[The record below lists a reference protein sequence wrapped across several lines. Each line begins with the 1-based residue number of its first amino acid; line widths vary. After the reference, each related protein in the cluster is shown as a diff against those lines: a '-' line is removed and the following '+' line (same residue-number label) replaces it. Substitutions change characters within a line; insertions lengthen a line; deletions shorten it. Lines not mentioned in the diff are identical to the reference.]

1 METMAKQPAE
11 KGKGVDASNGAKGK
25 RIAVVGTGAN
35 GSCVSADLTRN
46 GYDIVMID
54 QWPAH
59 IEAMRRQGLRISMP
73 DRELHVAVRAYHL
86 ADVASLNARFD
97 YVFIMPKAYDTRWM
111 AEFIKPYLA
120 DDAIVVGA
128 QNAMTA
134 ETISQVVG
142 PERTIGCVVELSSE
156 VFTPGIVQR
165 NTIPEKTWFGV
176 GALTPDME
184 SRVGE
189 VEALLKNVG
198 KVTVT
203 RSVQSGKWM
212 KLVVNTMCLGPFA
225 LLGVTQAEGMKLP
238 GMQEFINQIGGEALA
253 VGQKAGYGVEPIFGL
268 KPEEMKGTNQL
279 LEKLM
284 DKLVRDV
291 GPRARDCVLQDHLK
305 GRYSEVDL
313 INGLVCEHGQKLG
326 IATPGNAAVAEL
338 TKQIHAGTLK
348 PDPSNLQKAMAL
360 MRG

>member
-1 METMAKQPAE
+1 MAIEA
-11 KGKGVDASNGAKGK
+11 DALKSKK
-25 RIAVVGTGAN
+25 IAVVGTGAN
-35 GSCVSADLTRN
+35 GSCLSADLTRH
-46 GYDIVMID
+46 GFDVTMID

-59 IEAMRRQGLRISMP
+59 IEAMRQNGLKISMP
-73 DRELHVAVRAYHL
+73 DRELHVQVNAHHL
-86 ADVASLNARFD
+86 CDVAGLNTRFD
-97 YVFIMPKAYDTRWM
+97 YAFIMPKAYDTRWM

-134 ETISQVVG
+134 DIISNVVG
-142 PERTIGCVVELSSE
+142 PKRTIGCVVELSSE
-156 VFTPGIVQR
+156 VFTPGLVQR

-184 SRVGE
+184 HRVDE
-189 VEALLKNVG
+189 IETLMKNVG
-198 KVTVT
+198 RVTVT
-203 RSVQSGKWM
+203 SNVQSGKWM
-212 KLVVNTMCLGPFA
+212 KLIVNTMCLGPFA
-225 LLGVTQAEGMKLP
+225 LMGVTQAEGMKLP
-238 GMQEFINQIGGEALA
+238 GMQELITRIGAETLS
-253 VGQKAGYGVEPIFGL
+253 VGQQTGYTLEPIFGL
-268 KPEEMKGTNQL
+268 TPEQMQGTNQL

-305 GRYSEVDL
+305 GRYSEVDM
-313 INGLVCEHGQKLG
+313 INGLVVEKAAELG
-326 IATPGNAAVAEL
+326 LSAPGNAAVVEL

-348 PDPSNLQKAMAL
+348 PDPSNLQRVLEM

>member
-1 METMAKQPAE
+1 MAKKPA
-11 KGKGVDASNGAKGK
+11 GKSALDKK
-25 RIAVVGTGAN
+25 IAVVGTGAN

-46 GYDIVMID
+46 GYDIVMFD

-59 IEAMRRQGLRISMP
+59 VEAMRRQGLRISMP
-73 DRELHVAVRAYHL
+73 TQELHVAVRAHHL
-86 ADVASLNARFD
+86 AEIAELNQKFD
-97 YVFIMPKAYDTRWM
+97 YVFLMPKAYDTRWM
-111 AEFIKPYLA
+111 AEFIKPHLA
-120 DDAIVVGA
+120 DDALVVGA

-134 ETISQVVG
+134 DIISEVVG
-142 PERTIGCVVELSSE
+142 AKRTIGCVVELSSE
-156 VFTPGIVQR
+156 VFTPGLVQR

-184 SRVGE
+184 HRVPE
-189 VEALLKNVG
+189 IEALLKNVG
-198 KVTVT
+198 RVTLT
-203 RSVQSGKWM
+203 GNVQSGKWM

-238 GMQEFINQIGGEALA
+238 GMQEFITQIGAEALS
-253 VGQKAGYGVEPIFGL
+253 VGQKAGYGIEPIFGL

-305 GRYSEVDL
+305 GRYSEVDV
-313 INGLVCEHGQKLG
+313 INGLVVEKGAAMG
-326 IATPGNAAVAEL
+326 IPTPGNSAVAEL

-348 PDPSNLQKAMAL
+348 PDVKNLEKVMAMI
-360 MRG
+360 RG

>member
-1 METMAKQPAE
+1 M
-11 KGKGVDASNGAKGK
+11 GAQKK
-25 RIAVVGTGAN
+25 IAVVGTGAN
-35 GSCVSADLTRN
+35 GSCVSADLTHA
-46 GYDIVMID
+46 GHDIVMID

-59 IEAMRRQGLRISMP
+59 IDAMRHKGLRISMP
-73 DRELHVAVRAYHL
+73 DRELHLAVRAYHM
-86 ADVASLNARFD
+86 AEVAELDTRFD

-111 AEFIKPYLA
+111 AEFIKPHLA

-134 ETISQVVG
+134 DIISEVVG
-142 PERTIGCVVELSSE
+142 SNRTIGCVVELSSE

-184 SRVGE
+184 PRIHEIEG
-189 VEALLKNVG
+189 LLKNAG
-198 KVTVT
+198 RVTVT
-203 RSVQSGKWM
+203 RNVQSGKWM

-225 LLGVTQAEGMKLP
+225 LLGVTQAEGIKMP
-238 GMQEFINQIGGEALA
+238 AMQELIGIIGGEALA
-253 VGQKAGYGVEPIFGL
+253 VGQKAGYGIEPIFGL

-305 GRYSEVDL
+305 GRYSEVDM
-313 INGLVCEHGQKLG
+313 INGLVVERGSELG
-326 IATPGNAAVAEL
+326 IPTPGNRAVAEL
-338 TKQIHAGTLK
+338 TKQIHAGTLQ
-348 PDPSNLQKAMAL
+348 PDVANLDKVMAMI
-360 MRG
+360 RG